1 MTVLIKGA
9 GVAGL
14 AAAFELSRRGIAV
27 EVVDAAESV
36 GAGASSYAGGMIAP
50 YCERESAD
58 EAVLT
63 LGTSAAD
70 WWEEALPGEVFRR
83 GTLVIAAGRDNGELD
98 RFAAR
103 TRGYERVGGNA
114 IAELEPDLAG
124 RFDRALFFAEEAH
137 LDPRKAMAGLYA
149 ALVERGVRFHL
160 GSTDL
165 PSETSFSAVIE
176 CTGAAAIAATP
187 GLRGVRGEMLFLETS
202 EISLSRPVRLL
213 HPRHPLYIVPR
224 DDHRFMVGATMIETD
239 DDGPITARSLMEML
253 NAAYAVHPAF
263 GEARVVETGVGVRPA
278 FADNLPRVV
287 DRDDG
292 FAIAGMYRHGFLL
305 APAMARQLAEKFC
318 GAEHSPF
325 SPILRSDREQSNDLH
340 RQW

>member
-14 AAAFELSRRGIAV
+14 SAAFELSRRGIAV
-27 EVVDAAESV
+27 EVIDAAESV
-36 GAGASSYAGGMIAP
+36 GTGASSYAGGMIAP

-103 TRGYERVGGNA
+103 TRGYEWVGGNA

-137 LDPRKAMAGLYA
+137 LDPRRAMAGLYA

-165 PSETSFSAVIE
+165 PSGTSFSAVIE

-287 DRDDG
+287 GRDDG

-305 APAMARQLAEKFC
+305 APAMARQLAEKIC
-318 GAEHSPF
+318 GAEHFAVLPNPSF
-325 SPILRSDREQSNDLH
+325 
-340 RQW
+340 RQGAPR

>member
-27 EVVDAAESV
+27 EVVDAAETV
-36 GAGASSYAGGMIAP
+36 GGGASSYAGGMIAP
-50 YCERESAD
+50 YCEREAAD
-58 EAVLT
+58 EAVLA
-63 LGTSAAD
+63 LGLSAAD
-70 WWEEALPGEVFRR
+70 WWAEAVPGEIFRR
-83 GTLVIAAGRDNGELD
+83 GTLVIAAGRDSGELD

-114 IAELEPDLAG
+114 IGKLEPDLAG

-137 LDPRKAMAGLYA
+137 LDPRKAMAGLYER
-149 ALVERGVRFHL
+149 LVESGVRFHL
-160 GSTDL
+160 GGADS
-165 PSETSFSAVIE
+165 PSEASFSTVVE

-187 GLRGVRGEMLFLETS
+187 GLRGVRGEMLFLETA

-224 DDHRFMVGATMIETD
+224 ENNRFMVGATMIETD
-239 DDGPITARSLMEML
+239 DDGPITARSVMEFL

-263 GEARVVETGVGVRPA
+263 GEARVVEMGVGVRPA
-278 FADNLPRVV
+278 FADNLPRVL

-305 APAMARQLAEKFC
+305 APAMARQLAERLC
-318 GAEHSPF
+318 GAKHPPLF
-325 SPILRSDREQSNDLH
+325 SHPSFRKEAIQ
-340 RQW
+340 